1 MIAPG
6 DIISYIEMCQEEG
19 TSLQRGMNFRLKGSM
34 SVILMSLRRGAPYD
48 DKIED
53 RGRTLIY
60 EGHDTP
66 RVKGGPEPKTLDQ
79 PKYSRHGKLTQN
91 GLFFEAATRV
101 ARGEGQPEL
110 VKVYEKIRDGVW
122 AFDGIF
128 ELRHAWQERRERRN
142 VFKFKLVLAEAA
154 STIEDRPADE
164 LPHNRLIPSS
174 VKLEVWKR
182 DKGKCV
188 LCGNP
193 ENLHFDH
200 IIPFSQ
206 GGSSLIAKNIQLL
219 CAKHNLGKHDKI
231 L

>member
-19 TSLQRGMNFRLKGSM
+19 ASLQRGMNFRLKGSS
-34 SVILMSLRRGAPYD
+34 SVILMSLRPGAPYD
-48 DKIED
+48 DRVED
-53 RGRTLIY
+53 NGRTLIY
-60 EGHDTP
+60 EGHDAP
-66 RVKGGPEPKTLDQ
+66 RVKGGPDPKTLDQ
-79 PKYSRHGKLTQN
+79 PMQSGLGRPTQN
-91 GLFFEAATRV
+91 GLFFEAAIRA
-101 ARGEGQPEL
+101 ARGEGSPEL

-128 ELRHAWQERRERRN
+128 ELRDAWYETIDSRS
-142 VFKFKLVLAEAA
+142 VFKFKLVLLDEV
-154 STIEDRPADE
+154 PALERSSPVD
-164 LPHNRLIPSS
+164 LPHNRLIPTA

-188 LCGNP
+188 LCGNQ

-206 GGSSLIAKNIQLL
+206 GGSSLLAKNIQLL
-219 CAKHNLGKHDKI
+219 CAKHNLQKRDKI
-231 L
+231 Q